1 MGELRSLETLQR
13 WMQDVITHP
22 LGIEAGI
29 ASDDARGE
37 IDTSVDAIEEV
48 VTRSKALNSIERLA
62 VYGDAYFA
70 RLLECMR
77 ELFPTTMY
85 AVGEEAFDQFVLE
98 YLQLYPPH
106 SYTLEHLADR
116 FVDYLEESRPDEEDE
131 PESSDNESSWAAFV
145 VDMAKLEWTIEQ
157 VFDGPGVEGK
167 PQLTAD
173 ELQAIPPERWP
184 DTRR

>member
-1 MGELRSLETLQR
+1 MTGELRSLETLQR

-48 VTRSKALNSIERLA
+48 VTRSKALSSIERLA
-62 VYGDAYFA
+62 VYGNAYFA

-77 ELFPTTMY
+77 ELFPATVF
-85 AVGEEAFDQFVLE
+85 AAGEDAFDQFVLE
-98 YLQLYPPH
+98 YLQLHPPH

-116 FVDYLEESRPDEEDE
+116 FVDYLEESRPNEDDEAE
-131 PESSDNESSWAAFV
+131 PSDLEPSWSEFFV
-145 VDMAKLEWTIEQ
+145 DLAQLEWTIDK
-157 VFDGPGVEGK
+157 VFDGPGV
-167 PQLTAD
+167 
-173 ELQAIPPERWP
+173 
-184 DTRR
+184 